1 MRRDASWIVLVIGLI
16 PLWLVTMLFF
26 SNLENGWLFLITL
39 ACGQWVA
46 ALALVG
52 LPVWLILGWG
62 WARRRSA
69 AA

>member
-39 ACGQWVA
+39 AYGVWIA

-62 WARRRSA
+62 
-69 AA
+69 